1 MPSLTKFTLCLW
13 MKSSDATNAG
23 TPFSYNTPGRD
34 NTILLHNYGSF
45 EFFIYNKFRYC
56 LLHTNLRELNIL
68 TRTLFQSELMLP
80 LTRLLNFFIYM
91 YKNGANSGALA
102 HEARQR
108 RTMGKKWSNLP
119 IWENLEITWPY
130 TACPPARPRDRSFAP
145 QAYQCKIT
153 QSTGMAT
160 EMQLEA
166 ILAGNRIAISVL

>member
-1 MPSLTKFTLCLW
+1 MPSLTKFTQCLW

-91 YKNGANSGALA
+91 YKKGANSGALA

-108 RTMGKKWSNLP
+108 RTMGKK
-119 IWENLEITWPY
+119 
-130 TACPPARPRDRSFAP
+130 
-145 QAYQCKIT
+145 
-153 QSTGMAT
+153 
-160 EMQLEA
+160 
-166 ILAGNRIAISVL
+166 